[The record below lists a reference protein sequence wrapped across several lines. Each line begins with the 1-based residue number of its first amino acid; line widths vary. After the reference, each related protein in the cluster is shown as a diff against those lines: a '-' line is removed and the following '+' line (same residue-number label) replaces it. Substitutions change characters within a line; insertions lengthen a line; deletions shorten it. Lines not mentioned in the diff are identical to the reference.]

1 MHNMTFST
9 CTHMH
14 MLCMHMHMCDSCVT
28 VATDISRDAFTHEKG
43 RRSLARKQ
51 SVVGPSTNPELA
63 PGEIAGDFFP

>member
-1 MHNMTFST
+1 MCM
-9 CTHMH
+9 HMH
-14 MLCMHMHMCDSCVT
+14 MHMCMHMCDSCVT
-28 VATDISRDAFTHEKG
+28 VATDISRAAFTKSSPSRTHEKG